1 MMDNEQAQQSQQTE
15 IESVEKRTGEIVQKY
30 EDTAREWRETFQEFE
45 EDFQFKLGDQWSA
58 SDKEKMKKRPMVV
71 LNRLLKTVKIITGF
85 QSQNFA
91 DINVLPEEKTDY
103 ERAQVYSHVIKWI
116 IGQKSNKRHVCDGFS
131 DGVTCGLGW
140 LAVDLVYERDLLNGD
155 IVVGHPSPFSIM
167 PDPTFAEPDLS
178 DAQFVFRH
186 AWLTKD
192 QAKLMYP
199 KAAEVI
205 DKVKDED
212 PKDTDTPQS
221 ARKRGAK
228 RILVIEKWYRTIEAR
243 KTLVDPVT
251 AEVVDVTGW
260 TPEEL
265 DLKYPGVTVLEKNVP
280 TIKLTT
286 VVKGGGIL
294 YDGDHPHGTDE
305 FPFIP
310 VFGYYD
316 SSYNDLTLR
325 MQGIIRALKDPQR
338 EKNKRR
344 SQIMQSV
351 LSMPYGGMMYEDG
364 AFDKLSD
371 WEVTKGGIKFLKV
384 RDFSKI
390 KEIRAAELPTSIVA
404 LEQMSDN
411 DMVTIGPN
419 PDILGDQ
426 MSKSEPGIN
435 IQLRQKQG
443 MMAIQEFFENLSYAK
458 KMLGRYLIKVI
469 NANFETEKICRI
481 IGKELPEGFVEESS
495 RVAFDC
501 EVDEIKESQTYKMAT
516 FQMLKDLA
524 QQGVSIPPETFVQM
538 ADMPEDQRE
547 YALEPMRLQRE
558 VQMATMNLQL
568 LQINA
573 QIEQLKNPQQPPAAP
588 MPQGQPPMEQ
598 GPQMPPAEEPTEPPP
613 VAPESEIPPMEEAL
627 QQS

>member
-1 MMDNEQAQQSQQTE
+1 MMDNEQAQQPQQTE
-15 IESVEKRTGEIVQKY
+15 NESAEARTGEAVKQY
-30 EDTAREWRETFQEFE
+30 EDTAREWNSTLSEFE
-45 EDFQFKLGDQWSA
+45 EDFKFKLGDQWNA
-58 SDKEKMKKRPMVV
+58 ADKEKMKKRPMVV

-91 DINVLPEEKTDY
+91 DITVLPEEKTDY

-116 IGQKSNKRHVCDGFS
+116 INQKSNKRHVCDAFS

-140 LAVDLVYERDLLNGD
+140 VSVDLIYERDLINGD
-155 IVVGHPSPFSIM
+155 IVVGHPSPFSVM
-167 PDPTFAEPDLS
+167 PDPTFSEPDLS
-178 DAQFVFRH
+178 DAQYVFRH

-199 KAAEVI
+199 NAAEVI
-205 DKVKDED
+205 AKVKEED

-228 RILVIEKWYRTIEAR
+228 RILVIEKWYRTIEER
-243 KTLVDPVT
+243 KTLVDPLT

-260 TPEEL
+260 QPEEL
-265 DLKYPGVTVLEKNVP
+265 EMKFPGVTVLSKNVP

-294 YDGDHPHGTDE
+294 YDGDHPHGTDD

-390 KEIRAAELPTSIVA
+390 KEIRAAELPNSIVA
-404 LEQMSDN
+404 LETMSDN

-443 MMAIQEFFENLSYAK
+443 MMAIQEFFENLSFAK

-481 IGKELPEGFVEESS
+481 IGEELPEGFIEESS

-501 EVDEIKESQTYKMAT
+501 VVDEIKESQTYKMAT

-573 QIEQLKNPQQPPAAP
+573 QIKQLKNPTPPPAPVPQQGAP
-588 MPQGQPPMEQ
+588 MPQKQAMPPEEAPME
-598 GPQMPPAEEPTEPPP
+598 PAPAE
-613 VAPESEIPPMEEAL
+613 PENEIPPMEEAL
-627 QQS
+627 PQS